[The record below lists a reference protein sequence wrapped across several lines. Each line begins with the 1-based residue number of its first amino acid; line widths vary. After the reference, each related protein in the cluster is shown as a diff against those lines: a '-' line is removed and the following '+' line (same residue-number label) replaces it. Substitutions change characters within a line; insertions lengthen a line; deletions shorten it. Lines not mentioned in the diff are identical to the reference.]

1 MIKFSIKRAIKFSFS
16 EYVKH
21 PLLLSVSA
29 VCVGLVC
36 WFSRALSLYVTRMFG
51 MSEMIGLSDILQG
64 QSLIEGNQLNM
75 AALYTYIAES
85 PARELFLQF
94 LILVLVGALFAF
106 IFLGCARVCLA
117 LKDNDEGSFSL
128 LMKNPPVQVGRFL
141 AAYAVVGMGLL
152 AASFFIG
159 EAALPFFA
167 VCRNWFGGALAAPI
181 FAFASV
187 GAIGLL
193 MYCFVASALL
203 VFVVVDKPYTG
214 VRGILRTTHELF
226 YESSGRIFKTF
237 FVMFSLVLLLV
248 FVVTGI
254 INLVC
259 AECAIDQETTHRL
272 IQGASILIS
281 YPLFLLCGAYMYRWI
296 NPKLSRG

>member
-1 MIKFSIKRAIKFSFS
+1 MIKFSIKRAVKFSFS
-16 EYVKH
+16 EYAKH

-36 WFSRALSLYVTRMFG
+36 WGARALSLYVTRLFG
-51 MSEMIGLSDILQG
+51 MSEMIGLSDMIQG
-64 QSLIEGNQLNM
+64 KSLIEGAHPDA
-75 AALYTYIAES
+75 AALYAYLAQTS
-85 PARELFLQF
+85 GREL
-94 LILVLVGALFAF
+94 LIQALIFCVMGAMFAF

-128 LMKNPPVQVGRFL
+128 LVQNSPQQVGRFL
-141 AAYAVVGMGLL
+141 AAYIVVGIGLL

-159 EAALPFFA
+159 EAALPFFSL
-167 VCRNWFGGALAAPI
+167 CRSWFGGALAVPV

-187 GAIGLL
+187 GTVGLL
-193 MYCFVASALL
+193 MYCFVATALL

-214 VRGILRTTHELF
+214 MRSSLKVVHELF
-226 YESSGRIFKTF
+226 YEASGRIFKTF

-248 FVVTGI
+248 FIVTGI
-254 INLVC
+254 VNLVC

-272 IQGASILIS
+272 IQGVSILIS
-281 YPLFLLCGAYMYRWI
+281 YPLFLLCGAYIYRWI
-296 NPKLSRG
+296 NPKHAR